1 MDYHILDYFN
11 QFMTATQGSL
21 ARFKALP
28 SLAWM
33 APCRAKADKSSA
45 LEPALRM
52 RLNEV
57 DVEKSDLDRT
67 REIYYLEIYISERL
81 LGSAS
86 SSPFFLYAHCPNP
99 AWTTNR
105 SCPSRGFFQSLPSL
119 PSLTSPRP
127 CPLIIILCWEHFPG
141 LSLNVDQD
149 ALEGRASPLGHKSDV
164 NQGQHFPYIKAG
176 SGVDPSCPY
185 RCRQSSLALA
195 GWNIIIAGMVL
206 SLSRFLNAIM
216 QSRPRVGREGECSQ
230 WICIAVG

>member
-1 MDYHILDYFN
+1 
-11 QFMTATQGSL
+11 
-21 ARFKALP
+21 
-28 SLAWM
+28 
-33 APCRAKADKSSA
+33 
-45 LEPALRM
+45 M

-86 SSPFFLYAHCPNP
+86 SSPLFLYPNP

-105 SCPSRGFFQSLPSL
+105 SCPSRGFFQLLPSL
-119 PSLTSPRP
+119 PSPTSPCP

-149 ALEGRASPLGHKSDV
+149 ALEGRVSPLGHKSDV
-164 NQGQHFPYIKAG
+164 NQGQHFPYIKAAA
-176 SGVDPSCPY
+176 S
-185 RCRQSSLALA
+185 RQWCRSILSISVQAVFPGL
-195 GWNIIIAGMVL
+195 GWNIIIRTMVL

-216 QSRPRVGREGECSQ
+216 QSRPRGGSERGRVQSVDLHRSWLRRDTIERGKGDNEDH
-230 WICIAVG
+230 